1 MRVKAYSED
10 DVVHTYGQKQK
21 TIDTKAMKMVFQR
34 RLIDGPINRYYLTER
49 NYERYKKKRNIL
61 RGFKSRCRQRAG
73 RRSSRTRDT
82 KRYG

>member
-10 DVVHTYGQKQK
+10 DVNFEK
-21 TIDTKAMKMVFQR
+21 TIDTKAVKMAFQR

-61 RGFKSRCRQRAG
+61 CGLKSRRRQ
-73 RRSSRTRDT
+73 
-82 KRYG
+82 

>member
-10 DVVHTYGQKQK
+10 DVNFEK
-21 TIDTKAMKMVFQR
+21 TIDTKAVKMVFQR

-61 RGFKSRCRQRAG
+61 CGLESRCRQRTRG
-73 RRSSRTRDT
+73 RSPSTRHT
-82 KRYG
+82 ERRG